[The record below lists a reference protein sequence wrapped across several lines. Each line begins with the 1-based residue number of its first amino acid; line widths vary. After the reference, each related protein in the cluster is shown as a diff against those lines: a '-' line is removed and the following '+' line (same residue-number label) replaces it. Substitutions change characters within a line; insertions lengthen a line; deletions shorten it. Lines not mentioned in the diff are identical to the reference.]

1 MNWDKDQSILLTR
14 ICTAV
19 FAALLLALDIGCY
32 WAASWFVLL
41 RGLDRGSVWYFTATV
56 YACSVFAWLL
66 LWKLWGLLGSIKRG
80 EIFTAENVRR
90 LRIVSW
96 CCVGAALLCLVS
108 ALYYPSFLLITAAAG
123 FMCLIVR
130 VVKNV
135 FQQAIAMKS
144 ELDLTI

>member
-1 MNWDKDQSILLTR
+1 MSDDAIVQVEGLTIR
-14 ICTAV
+14 FGDFTAV
-19 FAALLLALDIGCY
+19 DDLTF
-32 WAASWFVLL
+32 
-41 RGLDRGSVWYFTATV
+41 
-56 YACSVFAWLL
+56 
-66 LWKLWGLLGSIKRG
+66 SIKRG
-80 EIFTAENVRR
+80 EIFTADNVRR

-108 ALYYPSFLLITAAAG
+108 ALYYPSFLLVTAAAG

-135 FQQAIAMKS
+135 FQQAISMKS